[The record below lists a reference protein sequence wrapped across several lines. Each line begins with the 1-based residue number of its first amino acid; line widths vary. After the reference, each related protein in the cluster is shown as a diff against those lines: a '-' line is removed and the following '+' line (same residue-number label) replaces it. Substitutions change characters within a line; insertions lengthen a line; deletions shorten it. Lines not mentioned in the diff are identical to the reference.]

1 MRCYIA
7 RMGVNEIRSVIDRSA
22 AELRAA
28 GLSALYLFGS
38 QARGDAGE
46 GSDID
51 FAFDV
56 AAEANDNFSLLDQAG
71 LQLRLQELL
80 GCKVDF
86 LERRAIHRDLRPR
99 IERDMVRLF

>member
-1 MRCYIA
+1 
-7 RMGVNEIRSVIDRSA
+7 MGVNEIRSLIEGSA

-38 QARGDAGE
+38 QARGEGRD

-51 FAFDV
+51 LAFDV
-56 AAEANDNFSLLDQAG
+56 APEANEKFNLLDQAG
-71 LQLRLQELL
+71 LQIRLQELL
-80 GCKVDF
+80 GRKVDF

-99 IERDMVRLF
+99 IERDLVRLL

>member
-1 MRCYIA
+1 
-7 RMGVNEIRSVIDRSA
+7 MGVNEIRSVIDRSA

-38 QARGDAGE
+38 QARGDAGD

-56 AAEANDNFSLLDQAG
+56 APEANARFSLIDQAG
-71 LQLRLQELL
+71 LQIRLQELF
-80 GCKVDF
+80 GRKVDF
-86 LERRAIHRDLRPR
+86 LERSALHRDLRPR
-99 IERDMVRLF
+99 IERDMIRVL